1 MIKKLTLTLFAAIL
15 LLTSQVV
22 FAQSIRS
29 PRVLPVK
36 GTYTHTQTKIEFP
49 KNLIGYERRGVYSFD
64 RKKSNI
70 GATYKSQKG
79 ETIVSV
85 YLYPAGEGSENR
97 LKNGYLSALQE
108 IATSTRKGIT
118 ANQSITYHKKD
129 GYKVNG
135 IRAEVTD
142 VKKSSKSHLS
152 VFECGKW
159 FFKLRITS
167 EVLDSTGISNLEGE
181 VLDQFTPTELVKQNP
196 FDSKAS
202 IYFAPAAF
210 ADSLMLVSAMG
221 GAFKKVQWA
230 LENVDSL
237 ERSAGFPGLYLEL
250 HVESL
255 KEFALQEQVKHDVR
269 KKWART
275 QRTTEYLS
283 ELNEI
288 IESGYLKEFIMEQ
301 YDMIMI
307 VPENVK
313 LDFESYRQWKLTHP
327 ININL
332 NERFYVISYKEE

>member
-1 MIKKLTLTLFAAIL
+1 MIKNLIQALFAVIL
-15 LLTSQVV
+15 LLTSQAA
-22 FAQSIRS
+22 FAQSTGS

-36 GTYTHTQTKIEFP
+36 GTYTHAQTETEFP
-49 KNLIGYERRGVYSFD
+49 KSLVGYERRGLYSFD
-64 RKKSNI
+64 RNKSNI

-85 YLYPAGEGSENR
+85 YLYPAGEGSEDR
-97 LKNGYLSALQE
+97 LKNEYLAALQE

-118 ANQSITYHKKD
+118 ANQGLTSHKKD

-135 IRAEVTD
+135 IRAAVTD
-142 VKKSSKSHLS
+142 VKTNSKSHIS

-181 VLDQFTPTELVKQNP
+181 ILDEFTPTELVKQDP

-202 IYFAPAAF
+202 VYFAPAAF

-255 KEFALQEQVKHDVR
+255 KEFARQEQVKHEVR
-269 KKWART
+269 RKWART

-288 IESGYLKEFIMEQ
+288 IESGYLREFIMEQ
-301 YDMIMI
+301 YVMIMI

-313 LDFESYRQWKLTHP
+313 LDFESYQQWKLTHP
-327 ININL
+327 IRINL